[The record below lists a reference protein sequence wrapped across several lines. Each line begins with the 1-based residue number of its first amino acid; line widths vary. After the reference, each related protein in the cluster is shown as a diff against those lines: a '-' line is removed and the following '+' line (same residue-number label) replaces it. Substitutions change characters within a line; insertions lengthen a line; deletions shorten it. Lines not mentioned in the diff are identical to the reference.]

1 LAVSEEEVRSLARLA
16 CLDLSD
22 AEVASMTGHLT
33 RLLGYVAL
41 IQRIDVEGSPETT
54 HAGDAGLPLR
64 EDVARPGYPR
74 AAMTAGA
81 PAAQAGLFEVP
92 RVITSRGARPASA
105 ASDDADDEVAP

>member
-1 LAVSEEEVRSLARLA
+1 LAVSEEEVRGLARLA

-33 RLLGYVAL
+33 RLLGYVEL
-41 IQRIDVEGSPETT
+41 LQRIDVAGAPETT
-54 HAGDAGLPLR
+54 HVGDAGLLLR

-81 PAAQAGLFEVP
+81 PAAEAGLFEVP
-92 RVITSRGARPASA
+92 RVIASRGAEATPG
-105 ASDDADDEVAP
+105 ASDHDDDELAP